1 MSKEHVASAFLDPL
15 PFLPFC
21 IFFIFHD
28 CQACI
33 LRQAAWRSTGP
44 ASSFGCFAVPT
55 ETSRRLRLS
64 TKNVSDTPLPQF
76 CACSEIFQS
85 RITRISVFQLS
96 SGQFLWIPV
105 CREPSYHSMRE
116 RVFLHFIISGLVHI
130 SISISIEHFRD
141 WTNTYTFWRSGAFL
155 IAKCHNYNDQKTQK
169 AQISSAIGICLN
181 ELQL

>member
-64 TKNVSDTPLPQF
+64 TKNVSDTPLPPVS
-76 CACSEIFQS
+76 ACSAINHIFFS
-85 RITRISVFQLS
+85 TL

-105 CREPSYHSMRE
+105 CREPSYDSVWE
-116 RVFLHFIISGLVHI
+116 RALLQFISSGFLHIPSDVPFEQL
-130 SISISIEHFRD
+130 RD
-141 WTNTYTFWRSGAFL
+141 RRSR
-155 IAKCHNYNDQKTQK
+155 
-169 AQISSAIGICLN
+169 
-181 ELQL
+181 